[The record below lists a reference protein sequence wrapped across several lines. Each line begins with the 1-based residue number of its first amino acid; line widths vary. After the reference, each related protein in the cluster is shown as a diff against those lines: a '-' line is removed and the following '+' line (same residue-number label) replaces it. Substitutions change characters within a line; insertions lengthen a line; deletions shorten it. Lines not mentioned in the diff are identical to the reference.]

1 MIKTRRFIA
10 DHDQNTEIHSKDCGS
25 DELGQFIH
33 RNISRHCLV
42 ARVMCVCVGCQAA
55 QLTPN
60 YQSKSGH

>member
-42 ARVMCVCVGCQAA
+42 ARVMCVCV
-55 QLTPN
+55 
-60 YQSKSGH
+60 